1 MKIRLSHSYK
11 DIIELNNLFS
21 AWEEFLIG
29 KSNKDDVEAFGLNL
43 LDNIAELHD
52 DLVNKKYR
60 HGGYHSFFINDP
72 KRRHIHKAE
81 VRDRLLR
88 HAIYR
93 ILYPFF
99 ERTFISDSYSCRL
112 GKGVYKAIER
122 FDTKSYKLSRN
133 NFKTCWV
140 LKCDIKKFFDS
151 IDHKILLNI
160 LGNYIPDQ
168 DIMWL
173 LTKVINSYH
182 NEAKDGVG
190 LPLGNLTSQ
199 LFANVYLNVFDKWAK
214 HQLKTRHYIRYADD
228 FLVLSTD
235 KKWLEAIIPQIRS
248 FLLEKLNLTLHP
260 TKIFLK
266 THNSGVD
273 FLGWVNFP
281 DYKKLRDKT
290 KQRMFKKLID
300 RPLPEVYQSYLGLL
314 GHGDTHSVQEDLQNV
329 YWLLGDKSIF

>member
-1 MKIRLSHSYK
+1 M
-11 DIIELNNLFS
+11 FS

>member
-1 MKIRLSHSYK
+1 LSHSYK